1 MEKSEHRK
9 GVHLSIGAKLVIIIS
24 VLVVISLG
32 AITFLVSY
40 FVGADIRLT
49 AEDNNHTITMRT
61 ATSAEN
67 ELNSIRSN
75 VFLMLDMLNA
85 AGSQGALSRQTS
97 AYFFERNQNVA
108 AVIIP
113 GSRELINNRFF
124 VSSEIETTLVN
135 DFLSQYSEEI
145 KKAEKGES
153 FALNAATIFG
163 LPVLGF
169 IYPYS
174 EAGLE
179 QCVVILFSSDTL
191 TEIFGTSSSNLS
203 YMVNHNGDLLVHPD
217 FDLIKAGV
225 SMAKS
230 PLIQQMRENNDDNR
244 QVLFTDLDEKN
255 YIGSYRK
262 LPIADIGVITTIEE
276 GAALKAVT
284 KQTRQNIELTAAILF
299 LAVLFIWI
307 YSKTLSHPLKK
318 LTAITEQIKLGN
330 FQTDLYERLNS
341 KRKDEIGI
349 LNQGTKD
356 EGKILNTVSML
367 TNKFVVKKI
376 IEGIDFDPHL
386 KDATM
391 FFSDIR
397 GFTAI
402 SDGFN
407 KRFGIES
414 AKEIIGFLNDYMDR
428 MSQCVNFSDG
438 HVDKFEG
445 DAVMAHWGAF
455 REDNLDNPNDKN
467 HPFIPGNKELEE
479 SHYKN
484 VRLDAVN
491 AIRGTIA
498 MRYALMKYNKD
509 AEIFTEAHKDE
520 PLAQYKPHIR
530 IGCGLNSGRVT
541 AGFMGSKEKTEFTV
555 IGDAVNLASRT
566 EASNKPCGTDIL
578 ITQDTYDLL
587 KNDYIKCQENN
598 FTLKEENAEN
608 EIIVEQ
614 IPVTFE
620 VKGKGK
626 QHFYGVVNMPKFDIE
641 KFFRE
646 GNPNEQNSGIP
657 DFVADPD
664 CIKAVGPTGP
674 KTLNEVRNMLGI
686 PIPDFSGV
694 NLDAEENKVQIS

>member
-1 MEKSEHRK
+1 MEKSEKKK

-40 FVGADIRLT
+40 FVGSDIRLT
-49 AEDNNHTITMRT
+49 AEENNHTITMRAAST
-61 ATSAEN
+61 AEN

-85 AGSQGALSRQTS
+85 AGSSGALSRQTS
-97 AYFFERNQNVA
+97 AYFFERNQNIA

-124 VSSEIETTLVN
+124 VSSEIETSLVN
-135 DFLSQYSEEI
+135 DFLNQYQEEI
-145 KKAEKGES
+145 KRAEKGES
-153 FALNAATIFG
+153 FALNAAPVFG
-163 LPVLGF
+163 IPVLGF
-169 IYPYS
+169 LYPYN

-179 QCVVILFSSDTL
+179 QSVVILFSSDTL
-191 TEIFGTSSSNLS
+191 TETFGTGSTNLS
-203 YMVNHNGDLLVHPD
+203 YMINHDGDLLVHSD
-217 FDLIKAGV
+217 FELIKAGA

-230 PLIQQMRENNDDNR
+230 PVVQQMRENNDENR
-244 QVLFTDLDEKN
+244 QILFTDTDGKV
-255 YIGSYRK
+255 YIGAYCK
-262 LPIADIGVITTIEE
+262 LPIADIGVITTILEE
-276 GAALKAVT
+276 TALKAVT
-284 KQTRQNIELTAAILF
+284 DQTKQNIYLTIAILF
-299 LAVLFIWI
+299 VAVLFIWI

-455 REDNLDNPNDKN
+455 REDNLDNPEDKK
-467 HPFIPGNKELEE
+467 HPFIPGNKELEAE
-479 SHYKN
+479 HEKN
-484 VRLDAVN
+484 VKQDAVN

-509 AEIFTEAHKDE
+509 AEIFTEAHKNE

-578 ITQDTYDLL
+578 ITEDTYNIL
-587 KNDYIKCQENN
+587 KTDFIKCEENN
-598 FTLKEENAEN
+598 FTIKEENKKN

-626 QHFYGVVNMPKFDIE
+626 QHFYGVVNMPLFDIE
-641 KFFRE
+641 EFFKV
-646 GNPNEQNSGIP
+646 GNPNEPNSGIA
-657 DFVADPD
+657 DFVADKD

-674 KTLNEVRNMLGI
+674 RTLAEVREMLGI
-686 PIPDFSGV
+686 PTPDFGGV
-694 NLDAEENKVQIS
+694 NLDAEENKVKIS